1 VEWERPDLAGLL
13 AGRPDSRGADGLM
26 GRAAA
31 LGRYRVCAPLL
42 FEDLLSRGL

>member
-1 VEWERPDLAGLL
+1 
-13 AGRPDSRGADGLM
+13 M

-42 FEDLLSRGL
+42 FEDLLSRGVVSG